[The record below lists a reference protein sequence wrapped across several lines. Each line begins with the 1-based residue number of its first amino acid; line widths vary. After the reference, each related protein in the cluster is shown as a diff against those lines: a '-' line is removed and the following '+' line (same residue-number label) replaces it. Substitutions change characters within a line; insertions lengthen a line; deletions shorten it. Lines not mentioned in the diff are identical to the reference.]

1 MRIKFKITGLDCAN
15 CASDLEKSIKKIEG
29 IKNVTIN
36 FITQKMEVECD
47 EERKDEIIKDVKRII
62 KKEEPDVSIKE
73 I

>member
-29 IKNVTIN
+29 IINVTIN